1 MSQEIKT
8 HHKQE
13 KTEELRVERNE
24 QLYAMNQGI
33 ASDPKV
39 AANVR
44 EAMYGRLAEG
54 EEPELV
60 ANKKQAERK
69 NATNISVN
77 AGQVAKQEQDIDDG
91 YNPNTNVLTN
101 DANPAYEEV
110 SAQILNTSMGPSFVI
125 SNPDLFE
132 TRTMEFLQGL
142 VDKQPYAVTE
152 NEALLNVMR
161 IQEIA
166 EICNSY
172 VAAQS
177 INYEEL
183 AFTNVDAYELSLKGY
198 SSSVRSIAR
207 GCADYVAAQGVN
219 PTDPVFVRVNRS
231 AIEKVREIEEA
242 YTAA

>member
-13 KTEELRVERNE
+13 KTEELRAERNE
-24 QLYAMNQGI
+24 QLYAMKQGI
-33 ASDPKV
+33 TSDPKV

-54 EEPELV
+54 EKPELV
-60 ANKKQAERK
+60 VNKKQAERK
-69 NATNISVN
+69 NAANISVN

-166 EICNSY
+166 EGRNRY

-183 AFTNVDAYELSLKGY
+183 AFTNEDAYELSLEGY

-207 GCADYVAAQGVN
+207 GCADYVAAQGVD
-219 PTDPVFVRVNRS
+219 PADPVSARVNR
-231 AIEKVREIEEA
+231 REIEEVRKIEKA